1 MPQCKHCSTVFEGVY
16 RERFCSLKCQL
27 MFRVNVSSSGCLE
40 WGGAIAKSGYGAMN
54 IGTRIET
61 THRVAYS
68 VFIGEIPDG
77 LFVCHKCDNRK
88 CVNPEH
94 LFIGTHKDNM
104 RDMNNKG
111 RNAWTGKTF
120 SEEYRRKLSD
130 AHLNSSYVMTDSHR
144 ELLKVRLRERWGNAE
159 FKKKMAAI
167 YATPEFRASCKNH
180 N

>member
-1 MPQCKHCSTVFEGVY
+1 
-16 RERFCSLKCQL
+16 
-27 MFRVNVSSSGCLE
+27 MFRVNVSGSGC
-40 WGGAIAKSGYGAMN
+40 WDWVGAIANSGYGAMN

-68 VFIGEIPDG
+68 VFIGEIPNG

-104 RDMNNKG
+104 QDMNSKG

-120 SEEYRRKLSD
+120 SEEYRKKLSD
-130 AHLNSSYVMTDSHR
+130 AHLNSSYVITDAHKAS
-144 ELLKVRLRERWGNAE
+144 LKNMMHKRWNDEG
-159 FKKKMAAI
+159 FKQKMAQI
-167 YATPEFRASCKNH
+167 YATPEFRASCRNNKFKAQGVPE
-180 N
+180 